1 MPRYKFRWSNL
12 PSTLLGA
19 LCRDLGVNGE
29 GEQPAD
35 TLRTIYGAR
44 PNDDFVWDAWP
55 TLLKSWL
62 QNTKESRQWIVE
74 ALREV
79 RREDGRLTNRKAQ
92 MEYLRGLRNAKNL
105 RSIVLQEFIA
115 FGEIDR
121 GLQQP
126 PLQPV
131 REPPSPKHETKPP
144 KPVEAPPPRAGDG
157 VTVTR
162 KGSGRQASERE
173 RIDAVPGSVLLVR
186 GAQWLVTSVEQVT
199 DGYFINVIGLSE
211 PVRDIAATFSTAID
225 EIVPVDP
232 SKVRVVP
239 DRAPTMTTQNAAVDD
254 RTTNLNVAPGSIVVI
269 RDEEWLVTSA
279 EQGSDGWLVRVRGL
293 SELVA
298 DSTAAF
304 YSTLDT
310 IEPQDPKA
318 AKVIADGS
326 SGYRDARLW
335 VEALLRKTPVPYGD
349 QTLTVSTHILADAL
363 AYQQAAVTTALDP
376 KHVRP
381 RILIADA
388 VGLGKTIEIG
398 MILCELVRR
407 GRGERIL
414 IVTPKHVLEQ
424 MQHELWC
431 RFALPFVRLDS
442 AGIQK
447 VRQKL
452 PATRNPFTYFRRAII
467 SIDTL
472 KSPRYKA
479 HLERQQWDAVVIDE
493 SHNLT
498 NVGTLNNELARVLA
512 PNAEAL
518 ILASATPHNGR
529 EEAFAELLRLLD
541 PTVVKPDGT
550 FTKQDVES
558 LLIRRH
564 RHSPDVAAEVGGD
577 WAERAEPVHR
587 LIKPSMAED
596 AVAVELS
603 QTWLHP
609 VNGSAP
615 YSGDTKALFPWT
627 LAKAYLSSPAALAES
642 IKQRR
647 NKLDRADRDQRK
659 ELQALTTLDGLN
671 AKSTAEPAG
680 KFSALVKRLGE
691 IGVGPG
697 AAMRAVVFAERVATL
712 TWLRDHLP
720 SATGLSADNIAMLHG
735 GLSDVEQQEIVDSFK
750 LETSPIR
757 VLVTGDVASEG
768 VNLHAQ
774 CHHLIHYDIPWS
786 LIRIEQRNGRI
797 DRYGQKHPPVIS
809 SLILEPSD
817 PQFSGDLRVLARLL
831 QRENQAHSTLGDVAS
846 LMGKHSVAEEE
857 NVIRDVLA
865 KGMDLDDAVRT
876 ADEVAEGDD
885 LDAFF
890 AQFDT
895 VDDTPLVLPASPRQS
910 LYPDDLTFL
919 DEALHAALH
928 DVPHAPPER
937 GGVSWKV
944 SKTHGIAE
952 LTPPKD
958 LRQRLGQL
966 PQNYLIHGRVLERLK
981 LATTTAVGNAQ
992 LRIAREGK
1000 GVNNTT
1006 WPEAHYLGPLH
1017 PVLDWASDRALTA
1030 LGRNQVFVVR
1040 GDVDAPTVLLMGTLT
1055 NKRGQ
1060 LISRV
1065 FSTAVFPNPAKPEFC
1080 VVEPLEDLGFLTTDT
1095 ALRPGSSNPGPVV
1108 DADRYGALIP
1118 VAVEHAQRE
1127 MRWVLGAQEEATT
1140 ERLTQWRQRAERW
1153 HTEAEQLEL
1162 WGAQKSRIGKL
1173 GRRIQE
1179 EQRLTDLLA
1188 PTQQLVR
1195 PLLVIVAAETPA
1207 TAGKD
1212 R

>member
-1 MPRYKFRWSNL
+1 M
-12 PSTLLGA
+12 
-19 LCRDLGVNGE
+19 
-29 GEQPAD
+29 
-35 TLRTIYGAR
+35 
-44 PNDDFVWDAWP
+44 
-55 TLLKSWL
+55 
-62 QNTKESRQWIVE
+62 
-74 ALREV
+74 
-79 RREDGRLTNRKAQ
+79 
-92 MEYLRGLRNAKNL
+92 
-105 RSIVLQEFIA
+105 
-115 FGEIDR
+115 
-121 GLQQP
+121 
-126 PLQPV
+126 
-131 REPPSPKHETKPP
+131 
-144 KPVEAPPPRAGDG
+144 
-157 VTVTR
+157 TVTQAAANEP
-162 KGSGRQASERE
+162 GSAPELN
-173 RIDAVPGSVLLVR
+173 IAPGSV
-186 GAQWLVTSVEQVT
+186 
-199 DGYFINVIGLSE
+199 
-211 PVRDIAATFSTAID
+211 
-225 EIVPVDP
+225 
-232 SKVRVVP
+232 VV
-239 DRAPTMTTQNAAVDD
+239 V
-254 RTTNLNVAPGSIVVI
+254 

-298 DSTAAF
+298 ETTAAF
-304 YSTLDT
+304 YSSLDT

-318 AKVIADGS
+318 AKVVADGS

-335 VEALLRKTPVPYGD
+335 LEALLRKTPVPCGD
-349 QTLTVSTHILADAL
+349 QALTVSTHMLADAL
-363 AYQQAAVTTALDP
+363 AFQQAAVAKALDSQ
-376 KHVRP
+376 HIRP

-398 MILCELVRR
+398 MILSELVRR

-452 PATRNPFTYFRRAII
+452 PATRNPFTYFKRAII

-498 NVGTLNNELARVLA
+498 NIGTQNNELARVLA
-512 PNAEAL
+512 PNTEAL

-529 EEAFAELLRLLD
+529 EESFAELLRLLD
-541 PTVVKPDGT
+541 PTVVQPDGT
-550 FTKQDVES
+550 FAKGDVES

-587 LIKPSMAED
+587 LVTPSPAED
-596 AVAVELS
+596 AVAAELS
-603 QTWLHP
+603 RTWLHP
-609 VNGSAP
+609 ATGRSP

-642 IKQRR
+642 IRQRR
-647 NKLDRADRDQRK
+647 TKLDGADREHRN
-659 ELQALTTLDGLN
+659 ELAALHTLHDLN
-671 AKSTAEPAG
+671 ARALGETAG
-680 KFSALVKRLGE
+680 KFAALVARLNE
-691 IGVGPG
+691 IGVGPRSPV
-697 AAMRAVVFAERVATL
+697 RAVVFAERIATL
-712 TWLRDHLP
+712 RWLREHLP
-720 SATGLSADNIAMLHG
+720 AATGLKADNIAMLHG

-768 VNLHAQ
+768 VNLHRQ

-797 DRYGQKHPPVIS
+797 DRYGQQHPPVLS
-809 SLILEPSD
+809 SLILAPSD
-817 PQFSGDLRVLARLL
+817 PQFSGDLRVLSRLL
-831 QRENQAHSTLGDVAS
+831 ERENQAHATLGDVAS
-846 LMGKHSVAEEE
+846 LMGMHSVTEEE
-857 NVIRDVLA
+857 NAIRAVLA
-865 KGMDLDDAVRT
+865 ARGDVDDVVRS
-876 ADEVAEGDD
+876 ADKVADGDD

-890 AQFDT
+890 AQFDA
-895 VDDTPLVLPASPRQS
+895 VDDALPALPASPRES

-919 DEALHAALH
+919 DEALHAAFH
-928 DVPHAPPER
+928 DVPHAAADR
-937 GGVSWKV
+937 GGVGWTV
-944 SKTHGIAE
+944 STVHGIAE

-966 PQNYLIHGRVLERLK
+966 PQNYLQHGRVLERLK
-981 LATTTAVGNAQ
+981 LATNTAVGEAQ
-992 LRIAREGK
+992 LRVAREGK
-1000 GVNNTT
+1000 GVNNST

-1030 LGRNQVFVVR
+1030 LGRNQVFAIR
-1040 GDVDAPTVLLMGTLT
+1040 GAVDAPTVLLMGTLT

-1065 FSTAVFPNPAKPEFC
+1065 FSTAVFPNPANPAFC
-1080 VVEPLEDLGFLTTDT
+1080 VVEPLPDLAFLTADT
-1095 ALRPGSSNPGPVV
+1095 GLKPGSSNPGPVA
-1108 DADRYGALIP
+1108 DAEAYRAFIP

-1127 MRWVLGAQEEATT
+1127 MRWVLDAQEKATT
-1140 ERLTQWRQRAERW
+1140 ERLSRWRERAQRW
-1153 HTEAEQLEL
+1153 HQEAEALDL
-1162 WGAQKSRIGKL
+1162 RGAQRSRVGRL
-1173 GRRIQE
+1173 GRRINE
-1179 EQRLTDLLA
+1179 EQRLADLLA

-1195 PLLVIVAAETPA
+1195 PLLVIIDADAPAA
-1207 TAGKD
+1207 G
-1212 R
+1212 RG

>member
-1 MPRYKFRWSNL
+1 MPTCSTICRSAPNLRRHNPAACRLRALTLVDRW
-12 PSTLLGA
+12 
-19 LCRDLGVNGE
+19 
-29 GEQPAD
+29 
-35 TLRTIYGAR
+35 
-44 PNDDFVWDAWP
+44 
-55 TLLKSWL
+55 
-62 QNTKESRQWIVE
+62 
-74 ALREV
+74 
-79 RREDGRLTNRKAQ
+79 RLT
-92 MEYLRGLRNAKNL
+92 G
-105 RSIVLQEFIA
+105 
-115 FGEIDR
+115 
-121 GLQQP
+121 
-126 PLQPV
+126 
-131 REPPSPKHETKPP
+131 
-144 KPVEAPPPRAGDG
+144 
-157 VTVTR
+157 
-162 KGSGRQASERE
+162 
-173 RIDAVPGSVLLVR
+173 
-186 GAQWLVTSVEQVT
+186 GATISTPTT
-199 DGYFINVIGLSE
+199 D
-211 PVRDIAATFSTAID
+211 
-225 EIVPVDP
+225 
-232 SKVRVVP
+232 
-239 DRAPTMTTQNAAVDD
+239 
-254 RTTNLNVAPGSIVVI
+254 LNVAPGSIVVI

-298 DSTAAF
+298 ETTAAF
-304 YSTLDT
+304 YSSLDT

-318 AKVIADGS
+318 AKVVADGS
-326 SGYRDARLW
+326 SGYRDSRLW
-335 VEALLRKTPVPYGD
+335 LEALLRKTPVPYGD
-349 QTLTVSTHILADAL
+349 QALTVSTHMLADAL
-363 AYQQAAVTTALDP
+363 GYQRAAVTKALDP
-376 KHVRP
+376 QHIRP

-388 VGLGKTIEIG
+388 VGLGKTVEIG
-398 MILCELVRR
+398 MILSELVRR

-452 PATRNPFTYFRRAII
+452 PATRNPFTYFKRAII

-479 HLERQQWDAVVIDE
+479 HLERQKWDAVVIDE

-498 NVGTLNNELARVLA
+498 NVGTQNNELARVLA
-512 PNAEAL
+512 PNTEAL

-529 EEAFAELLRLLD
+529 EESFAELLRLLD
-541 PTVVKPDGT
+541 PTVVNPDGT

-564 RHSPDVAAEVGGD
+564 RHSPDVAAEVGSD
-577 WAERAEPVHR
+577 WAERAEPVH
-587 LIKPSMAED
+587 LLVKPSPAED
-596 AVAVELS
+596 AVAAELS
-603 QTWLHP
+603 QKWLHP
-609 VNGSAP
+609 ATGTSP
-615 YSGDTKALFPWT
+615 YSGDAKALFPWT

-647 NKLDRADRDQRK
+647 NKLNETDRDQRA
-659 ELQALTTLDGLN
+659 ELQALRTLDELN
-671 AKSTAEPAG
+671 AAALAEQAG
-680 KFSALVKRLGE
+680 KFSALVQRLKE
-691 IGVGPG
+691 IGVAVGSP
-697 AAMRAVVFAERVATL
+697 MRAVVFAERVATL
-712 TWLRDHLP
+712 IWLRDHLP
-720 SATGLSADNIAMLHG
+720 SATGLSADSVAMLHG
-735 GLSDVEQQEIVDSFK
+735 GLSDVEQQEIIDNFK

-817 PQFSGDLRVLARLL
+817 PEFSGDLRVLSRLL
-831 QRENQAHSTLGDVAS
+831 ERENQAHSTLGDVAS
-846 LMGKHSVAEEE
+846 LMGKHSVTEEE

-865 KGMDLDDAVRT
+865 KGSDLDIAVRT
-876 ADEVAEGDD
+876 ADGVAEGDD

-890 AQFDT
+890 AQFDA
-895 VDDTPLVLPASPRQS
+895 VDETPPPLPASPRQS
-910 LYPDDLTFL
+910 LYPDDLTFV
-919 DEALHAALH
+919 DEALHAAFH
-928 DVPHAPPER
+928 DVPHAPPEQ
-937 GGVSWKV
+937 GGVGWTVNKP
-944 SKTHGIAE
+944 HGIAE

-966 PQNYLIHGRVLERLK
+966 PQNYLQYGRVLERLK

-1030 LGRNQVFVVR
+1030 LGRNQVFVIR

-1055 NKRGQ
+1055 NRRGQ

-1065 FSTAVFPNPAKPEFC
+1065 FSTAMFPNPSNPEFC
-1080 VVEPLEDLGFLTTDT
+1080 MVEALEDLTFLTTDT
-1095 ALRPGSSNPGPVV
+1095 ALRAGSSNPGPV
-1108 DADRYGALIP
+1108 ADVERYRALIP
-1118 VAVEHAQRE
+1118 IAVENAQRE
-1127 MRWVLGAQEEATT
+1127 MRWVLDAQEKATT
-1140 ERLTQWRQRAERW
+1140 ERLSHWRKRAQRWHAEAER
-1153 HTEAEQLEL
+1153 LEL
-1162 WGAQKSRIGKL
+1162 RGAQKSRVGKL
-1173 GRRIQE
+1173 GRRVHE
-1179 EQRLTDLLA
+1179 EQRLADLLA

-1195 PLLVIVAAETPA
+1195 PLLVIVDADAPVSV
-1207 TAGKD
+1207 GKD
-1212 R
+1212 L

>member
-12 PSTLLGA
+12 PQKVLRAPCHDLILDGDNYDPTEA
-19 LCRDLGVNGE
+19 LREV
-29 GEQPAD
+29 
-35 TLRTIYGAR
+35 YGAR
-44 PNDDFVWDAWP
+44 PKDEFIREAWP
-55 TLLKSWL
+55 TLLGTWL
-62 QNTKESRQWIVE
+62 KHDQESRGWIVA
-74 ALREV
+74 ALRQT
-79 RREDGRLTNRKAQ
+79 RHEDGTLTKRRDQ
-92 MEYLRGLRNAKNL
+92 LEYLRDLRNAKNL
-105 RSIVLQEFIA
+105 RAIVLEVLIA
-115 FGEIDR
+115 AGEIEPPR
-121 GLQQP
+121 NESQP
-126 PLQPV
+126 PPALGEDVTATAETPTTPPQDQP
-131 REPPSPKHETKPP
+131 
-144 KPVEAPPPRAGDG
+144 
-157 VTVTR
+157 
-162 KGSGRQASERE
+162 
-173 RIDAVPGSVLLVR
+173 
-186 GAQWLVTSVEQVT
+186 
-199 DGYFINVIGLSE
+199 
-211 PVRDIAATFSTAID
+211 
-225 EIVPVDP
+225 
-232 SKVRVVP
+232 
-239 DRAPTMTTQNAAVDD
+239 
-254 RTTNLNVAPGSIVVI
+254 LNIAPGSIVVI
-269 RDEEWLVTSA
+269 RDEQWLVTSA
-279 EQGSDGWLVRVRGL
+279 EQGADGWLVRVRGL

-298 DSTAAF
+298 DTTAAF
-304 YSTLDT
+304 YSSLDK
-310 IEPQDPKA
+310 IEPQDPKQA
-318 AKVIADGS
+318 NVVADGS

-335 VEALLRKTPVPYGD
+335 LEALLRKTPVPYGD
-349 QTLTVSTHILADAL
+349 QAITVSTHMLADQL
-363 AYQQAAVTTALDP
+363 GYQQAAITAALDP
-376 KHVRP
+376 NHIRP

-398 MILCELVRR
+398 MILSELVRR

-452 PATRNPFTYFRRAII
+452 PATRNPFTYFKRAII

-498 NVGTLNNELARVLA
+498 NVGTQNNELARVLA
-512 PNAEAL
+512 PNTEAL

-529 EEAFAELLRLLD
+529 EESFAELLRLLD
-541 PTVVKPDGT
+541 PTVVKPDGS
-550 FTKQDVES
+550 FTKEDVES

-564 RHSPDVAAEVGGD
+564 RHSQDVAIEVGSD

-587 LIKPSMAED
+587 LVKPSPAED
-596 AVAVELS
+596 AVAEELS
-603 QTWLHP
+603 TTWLYP
-609 VNGSAP
+609 QSGSSP

-627 LAKAYLSSPAALAES
+627 LAKAFLSSPAALADS
-642 IKQRR
+642 IKARR
-647 NKLDRADRDQRK
+647 SKLDAKDAQQSK
-659 ELQALTTLDGLN
+659 ELQALKALDELN
-671 AKSTAEPAG
+671 AQALAEPAG
-680 KFSALVKRLGE
+680 KFTALTDRLKQ
-691 IGVGPG
+691 IGVGANKPT
-697 AAMRAVVFAERVATL
+697 RAVVFAERVATL

-720 SATGLSADNIAMLHG
+720 KAAGLKPENIAMLHG

-768 VNLHAQ
+768 VNLHTQ

-817 PQFSGDLRVLARLL
+817 DKFSGDLRVLSRLL
-831 QRENQAHSTLGDVAS
+831 ERETQAHTTLGDVAS
-846 LMGKHSVAEEE
+846 LMGKHSVTEEE

-865 KGMDLDDAVRT
+865 KGTNIDDAVRT
-876 ADEVAEGDD
+876 AEQVADGDD
-885 LDAFF
+885 LDALF
-890 AQFDT
+890 AQFDA
-895 VDDTPLVLPASPRQS
+895 VDDAPAPLPPAPRQS

-919 DEALHAALH
+919 NEALHAAFH
-928 DVPHAPPER
+928 DVPHALPNN
-937 GGVSWKV
+937 GGVGWKV
-944 SKTHGIAE
+944 SVAHGIAE

-966 PQNYLIHGRVLERLK
+966 PQNYLLHGRVLERLK
-981 LATTTAVGNAQ
+981 LATTTAVGEAQ
-992 LRIAREGK
+992 LGAAREGK

-1017 PVLDWASDRALTA
+1017 PVLDWASDRALAA
-1030 LGRNQVFVVR
+1030 LGRNQVFAIR

-1065 FSTAVFPNPAKPEFC
+1065 FSTATFPNPANPSFC

-1095 ALRPGSSNPGPVV
+1095 GLKPGSPNPGPIN
-1108 DADRYGALIP
+1108 DAEGYRTLIP
-1118 VAVEHAQRE
+1118 VAVDHAHRE
-1127 MRWVLGAQEEATT
+1127 MRRVLDAQEQATT
-1140 ERLTQWRQRAERW
+1140 QRLKAWRQRADRW
-1153 HTEAEQLEL
+1153 HDDAQRLEAF
-1162 WGAQKSRIGKL
+1162 GAQRSKVTKL
-1173 GRRIQE
+1173 GQRITE
-1179 EQRLTDLLA
+1179 EQQLADLLA

-1195 PLLVIVAAETPA
+1195 PLLVIVT
-1207 TAGKD
+1207 GKD